1 MTGDAATRR
10 RCLGALAAAPF
21 LLGAARAALASTL
34 WSALRAPAHVA
45 LIRHAMAPGT
55 FDPPGFRIGDCA
67 TQRNLS
73 SEGRAQAER
82 IGDLFR
88 ANGIASAQVFSS
100 QWCRCLDTAT
110 LLRLGDVA
118 PQPLLNSFAEDRG
131 RGAQQIADLRAWLA
145 RQPLTSPTVLV
156 THQVVI
162 TGLSRVFPAS
172 GEIVVLRRDAGPD
185 FIVVGRQPTA

>member
-10 RCLGALAAAPF
+10 RCLGALAAAPL
-21 LLGAARAALASTL
+21 LLGAVRAAPASTL

-45 LIRHAMAPGT
+45 LIRHATAPGT
-55 FDPPGFRIGDCA
+55 FDPPGFRIGDCS

-73 SEGRAQAER
+73 PEGRAQAER

-88 ANGIASAQVFSS
+88 ANGITDARVFSS

-110 LLRLGDVA
+110 LLRLGDVV

-131 RGAQQIADLRAWLA
+131 RGAQQIAALRGWLA
-145 RQPLTSPTVLV
+145 EQPLTRPTVLV

-162 TGLSRVFPAS
+162 SGLGKVFPAS
-172 GEIVVLRRDAGPD
+172 GEIVVLRRDAASS
-185 FIVVGRQPTA
+185 FVVVGRQPTA